1 VCHDGV
7 MPRRSWLVLVTGAA
21 MVFLTMGTRQSLGLF
36 LKPVVADFESNRESF
51 ALSVASQNLILGLP
65 LAAMV
70 ADRLGPRRVVAFA
83 GLLLGTGLLLAAQA
97 ESMLLFGVAFS
108 VLVGFAVSGASFVVV
123 IGAVAKAVPPGKQSF
138 AFGMITAGA
147 SFGIFALVPI
157 VQLLIDAVGWRGTL
171 TVLGVVSVVL
181 IALASRLL
189 PADNAQPMDVTAA
202 TEPMTQAVRRAFK
215 NRNYILL
222 TSGFF
227 VCGFHVA
234 FIASHLPAYLTD
246 EGLSERTAAVALSLI
261 GLFNIFGSLA
271 AGWLGD
277 RYRRRTL
284 LASLYLA
291 RALLMT
297 VFLIL
302 PLTTAT
308 ALIFGAIMG
317 VLWLATVPLTSGLVA
332 AFFGPR
338 YLSTLFGIVFM
349 SHQMG
354 AFLGVW
360 LGGRVYDATGGYQP
374 VWVIAVVLGALAA
387 AIHLPISPEAET
399 ATSRSAELEPELT

>member
-1 VCHDGV
+1 

-123 IGAVAKAVPPGKQSF
+123 IGAVAKVVPPGKQSF

-171 TVLGVVSVVL
+171 TVLGVVLVVL

-387 AIHLPISPEAET
+387 AIHLPISSEAET